1 MRKVQHFQRCGA
13 TTIVA
18 VDVGILVE
26 AEGEFAKLLDVAWAR
41 HDRLT
46 GFDVGCNFSLVVGT
60 IDPNVRIDL
69 SLVM

>member
-26 AEGEFAKLLDVAWAR
+26 AEGEFAKFLDVAGAC
-41 HDRLT
+41 HDQLT
-46 GFDVGCNFSLVVGT
+46 LKLDVIFSLVVGT
-60 IDPNVRIDL
+60 IDPNVRIDP
-69 SLVM
+69 SLFI